1 MDNNDNRPQLAV
13 VKEITEEGETK
24 TRELILVISKSEDA
38 GQIVSELIRANRG
51 ELGEAMQ
58 PHPFEIKEGWDIT
71 PATEEDIKEL
81 MRLNDTK
88 ACELAIRI
96 AREYNE
102 EHAQLLEKVY
112 RELIA
117 PSVEAKG

>member
-13 VKEITEEGETK
+13 VKEITEKGETETK
-24 TRELILVISKSEDA
+24 ELILIISEDK
-38 GQIVSELIRANRG
+38 GLVSELIRADRE
-51 ELGEAMQ
+51 ELREAMQ

-81 MRLNDTK
+81 MQSNNPK
-88 ACELAIRI
+88 ACERAIRI
-96 AREYNE
+96 AGKYDE
-102 EHAQLLEKVY
+102 EHAKLLEKVY
-112 RELIA
+112 HELIA

>member
-1 MDNNDNRPQLAV
+1 MDNNDNKPQLAV
-13 VKEITEEGETK
+13 VKEITEEEAK
-24 TRELILVISKSEDA
+24 TRELILIISKSEDA
-38 GQIVSELIRANRG
+38 GQIVSELIRADRE

-58 PHPFEIKEGWDIT
+58 PHPFEIKEGWNIT

>member
-1 MDNNDNRPQLAV
+1 MDNNDNKPQLAV
-13 VKEITEEGETK
+13 VKEITEEEAK
-24 TRELILVISKSEDA
+24 TRELILIISKSEDA
-38 GQIVSELIRANRG
+38 GQIVSELIRADRE

-58 PHPFEIKEGWDIT
+58 PHPFEIKEGWNIT

-81 MRLNDTK
+81 MQSNNAK
-88 ACELAIRI
+88 ACERAIRI